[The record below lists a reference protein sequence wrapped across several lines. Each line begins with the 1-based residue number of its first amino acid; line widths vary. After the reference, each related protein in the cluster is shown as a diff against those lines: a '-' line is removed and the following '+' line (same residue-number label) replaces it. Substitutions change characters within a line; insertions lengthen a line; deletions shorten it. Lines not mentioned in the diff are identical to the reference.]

1 MSARTAARLV
11 VLALWLLVVAL
22 DVLLVAPYQL
32 DWYGLTHPLS
42 EGAFLFGEDLAGV
55 AIIFVIPSYATLGAV
70 IVALRPKNSIGWL
83 CFVPSLLMVAVG
95 WPPGLGNVAGLLQ
108 SLA

>member
-22 DVLLVAPYQL
+22 DVVLVAPYQL

-42 EGAFLFGEDLAGV
+42 EGTFLFGEDLAGV
-55 AIIFVIPSYATLGAV
+55 AFILLIPAYATLGAV
-70 IVALRPKNSIGWL
+70 IVALRPKNG
-83 CFVPSLLMVAVG
+83 VG
-95 WPPGLGNVAGLLQ
+95 
-108 SLA
+108 